1 MAESLIIGFDFGTTN
16 SLITRILRNK
26 AFPYLDEKQR
36 PIPSVVSYEGLQV
49 EAGASAKEKLG
60 QAGLGVHGN
69 IVRSPKAYLGDEN
82 IYFEGTQKRT
92 VDVVSDLVR
101 HVLNEAIEHPNDFP
115 IEDLAGAVVTI
126 PVDMQGYRRVALR
139 EAFAQANLR
148 IIQFV
153 HEPLAALYGHFRNQ
167 DNMAKISRT
176 YDNQMILVFDWGGGT
191 LDLTLVRLKNGF

>member
-1 MAESLIIGFDFGTTN
+1 M
-16 SLITRILRNK
+16 
-26 AFPYLDEKQR
+26 
-36 PIPSVVSYEGLQV
+36 
-49 EAGASAKEKLG
+49 
-60 QAGLGVHGN
+60 
-69 IVRSPKAYLGDEN
+69 
-82 IYFEGTQKRT
+82 
-92 VDVVSDLVR
+92 
-101 HVLNEAIEHPNDFP
+101 LNEAIEHPNDFP

-191 LDLTLVRLKNGF
+191 LDLTLVS